1 VNIKEKLCL
10 LLLSDFSKSVQTQCS
25 KLSFPEVH
33 LLTDLDLVTWDL
45 SHYKNKVFKI
55 YLGQLV
61 RYGTEIIK
69 GVGIPQSGQVIL
81 LTIKNLFYEHN
92 LLLPTGSY
100 CRVSD
105 GDFVANNSPLLTL
118 IKHWTMTTLFK
129 VFLKLNNF

>member
-1 VNIKEKLCL
+1 LG
-10 LLLSDFSKSVQTQCS
+10 FKSIQ
-25 KLSFPEVH
+25 
-33 LLTDLDLVTWDL
+33 
-45 SHYKNKVFKI
+45 NKVFKI

-81 LTIKNLFYEHN
+81 LTNKKLVLRRAQPF
-92 LLLPTGSY
+92 LLPTGSY

-118 IKHWTMTTLFK
+118 TYKTLDNDDIVQGIPK
-129 VFLKLNNF
+129 IEQLLKLEKTFKMV